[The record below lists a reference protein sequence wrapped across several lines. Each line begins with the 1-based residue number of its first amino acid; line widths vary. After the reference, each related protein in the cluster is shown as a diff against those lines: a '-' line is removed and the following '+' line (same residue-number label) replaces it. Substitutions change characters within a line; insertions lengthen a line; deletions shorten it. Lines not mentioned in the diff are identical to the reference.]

1 MLDVLRQILLRDLR
15 LAFRRWSE
23 VATPLIFFVIIA
35 SLFPLAASPDE
46 AQLRSTGAAVIWM
59 SALLSSLLAL
69 DGLFRADSED
79 GSMEQLILGPA
90 PLGLVVLAK
99 IVAHWAVSGVPLLV
113 LAPLVAMSFYLP
125 LTALPELVA
134 ALALATPTLSVLA
147 AIGAALTVSLR
158 AGGTIIGLLIL
169 PLAGPVLIF
178 GTRATELAALGE
190 PVAGPLYLLASLA
203 VLAISL
209 GPLIT
214 AAAVRTAME

>member
-1 MLDVLRQILLRDLR
+1 MLDVVLHILRRDLR

-23 VATPLIFFVIIA
+23 LATPLIFFVIIA
-35 SLFPLAASPDE
+35 SLFPLAATPDE
-46 AQLRSTGAAVIWM
+46 AQLRSIGAAVIWM

-69 DGLFRADSED
+69 DGLFRADTED
-79 GSMEQLILGPA
+79 GSMEQLILAPA

-125 LTALPELVA
+125 LAALPELIA

-147 AIGAALTVSLR
+147 AVGAALTVSLR

-169 PLAGPVLIF
+169 PLTGPVLIF
-178 GTRATELAALGE
+178 GTRATELATLGE
-190 PVAGPLYLLASLA
+190 SVAGPLYLLASLA
-203 VLAISL
+203 VLAVSL
-209 GPLIT
+209 GPLVT
-214 AAAVRTAME
+214 AAAVRTALE

>member
-1 MLDVLRQILLRDLR
+1 MLDVMLQILQRDLR

-23 VATPLIFFVIIA
+23 LATPLIFFVIIA

-79 GSMEQLILGPA
+79 GTMEQLILGPA

-99 IVAHWAVSGVPLLV
+99 IVAHWVVSGLPLLV

-125 LTALPELVA
+125 VAALPDLIA

-158 AGGTIIGLLIL
+158 AGGTIVGLLIL
-169 PLAGPVLIF
+169 PLTGPVLIF

-190 PVAGPLYLLASLA
+190 PLAGPLYLLAALA
-203 VLAISL
+203 VLSVSL
-209 GPLIT
+209 GPPIT
-214 AAAVRTAME
+214 AAAVRTALE

>member
-1 MLDVLRQILLRDLR
+1 MADIFICILKRDLR

-23 VATPLIFFVIIA
+23 LATPLIFFVIIA

-46 AQLRSTGAAVIWM
+46 AQLRSIGAAVIWM

-69 DGLFRADSED
+69 DGLFRADAED
-79 GSMEQLILGPA
+79 GSMEQLILGPG

-113 LAPLVAMSFYLP
+113 LAPVLALSFYLP
-125 LTALPELVA
+125 LTALPGLIA

-158 AGGTIIGLLIL
+158 GGGTIIGLLIL
-169 PLAGPVLIF
+169 PLTGPVLIF
-178 GTRATELAALGE
+178 GTRATEIAGLGE
-190 PVAGPLYLLASLA
+190 PLAGPLYLLAALA
-203 VLAISL
+203 VLSISL
-209 GPLIT
+209 GPVIA
-214 AAAVRTAME
+214 AAAVRTALE

>member
-1 MLDVLRQILLRDLR
+1 MLEAVLHILRRDLR

-23 VATPLIFFVIIA
+23 LATPLIFFVIIA
-35 SLFPLAASPDE
+35 SLFPLAATPDE
-46 AQLRSTGAAVIWM
+46 AQLRSIGAAVIWM

-79 GSMEQLILGPA
+79 GSMEQLILAPA

-125 LTALPELVA
+125 LAALPELIA

-169 PLAGPVLIF
+169 PLTGPVLIF
-178 GTRATELAALGE
+178 GTRTTELAALGE
-190 PVAGPLYLLASLA
+190 SVAGPLYLLASLA
-203 VLAISL
+203 VLAVSL
-209 GPLIT
+209 GPLIA
-214 AAAVRTAME
+214 AAAVRTALE

>member
-1 MLDVLRQILLRDLR
+1 MLDVVLHILRRDLR

-23 VATPLIFFVIIA
+23 LATPLIFFVIIA
-35 SLFPLAASPDE
+35 SLFPLAATPDE

-69 DGLFRADSED
+69 DGLFRADTED
-79 GSMEQLILGPA
+79 GSMEQLILAPA

-125 LTALPELVA
+125 LAALPELIA

-169 PLAGPVLIF
+169 PLTGPVLIF

-190 PVAGPLYLLASLA
+190 SVAGPLYLLASLA
-203 VLAISL
+203 VLAVSL
-209 GPLIT
+209 GPLVT
-214 AAAVRTAME
+214 AAAVRTALE